1 MEPIVM
7 TYQPR
12 RLVLV
17 RRCPVCLSIGCRCP
31 RSAEE
36 WDRLIGKLELAVKTS
51 RTAYRKIRIMILETY
66 GEDAFEHVRGEVR
79 KRLKGI
85 P

>member
-1 MEPIVM
+1 M

-17 RRCPVCLSIGCRCP
+17 RRCPVCLNVGCRCP

-51 RTAYRKIRIMILETY
+51 RTEYRKLRVFIVDTY
-66 GEDAFEHVRGEVR
+66 GEDAFEHIRNEAK